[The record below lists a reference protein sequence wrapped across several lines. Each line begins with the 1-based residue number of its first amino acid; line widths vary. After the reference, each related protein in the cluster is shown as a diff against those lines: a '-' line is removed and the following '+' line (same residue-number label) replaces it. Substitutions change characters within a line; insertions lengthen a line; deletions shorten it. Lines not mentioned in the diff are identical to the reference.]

1 LRRILAGITY
11 AGRRAVLEGT
21 QLPEVVARLLPKY
34 QLKTIRRE
42 TKAMDNKKKYDNNGI
57 YATEDLIE
65 LFWGLLKEGYTG
77 LGFGLIL
84 DLIEDRVEDQRQLKE
99 EGDNN

>member
-1 LRRILAGITY
+1 M
-11 AGRRAVLEGT
+11 E
-21 QLPEVVARLLPKY
+21 
-34 QLKTIRRE
+34 
-42 TKAMDNKKKYDNNGI
+42 NKKKYDNNGI

-84 DLIEDRVEDQRQLKE
+84 DLIEDRVQNQKELKQE
-99 EGDNN
+99 EGNKK

>member
-1 LRRILAGITY
+1 MS
-11 AGRRAVLEGT
+11 E
-21 QLPEVVARLLPKY
+21 
-34 QLKTIRRE
+34 
-42 TKAMDNKKKYDNNGI
+42 NKKKYDNNGI

-84 DLIEDRVEDQRQLKE
+84 DLIETRVQDQKQLKE
-99 EGDNN
+99 EGEN

>member
-1 LRRILAGITY
+1 
-11 AGRRAVLEGT
+11 
-21 QLPEVVARLLPKY
+21 
-34 QLKTIRRE
+34 
-42 TKAMDNKKKYDNNGI
+42 MDNKKKYDNNGI

-99 EGDNN
+99 EEGNGN

>member
-1 LRRILAGITY
+1 
-11 AGRRAVLEGT
+11 
-21 QLPEVVARLLPKY
+21 
-34 QLKTIRRE
+34 
-42 TKAMDNKKKYDNNGI
+42 MDNKKKYDNNGI

-84 DLIEDRVEDQRQLKE
+84 DLIEDRVQDQRQLKE
-99 EGDNN
+99 EEEGNGN

>member
-1 LRRILAGITY
+1 MN
-11 AGRRAVLEGT
+11 
-21 QLPEVVARLLPKY
+21 KN
-34 QLKTIRRE
+34 KTKTRRE
-42 TKAMDNKKKYDNNGI
+42 TKTMENKKKYDNNGI

-84 DLIEDRVEDQRQLKE
+84 DLIEDRVQDQKQLKE
-99 EGDNN
+99 KEEGNQN

>member
-1 LRRILAGITY
+1 
-11 AGRRAVLEGT
+11 
-21 QLPEVVARLLPKY
+21 
-34 QLKTIRRE
+34 
-42 TKAMDNKKKYDNNGI
+42 MDNKKKYDNNGI

-84 DLIEDRVEDQRQLKE
+84 DLIETRVEDQRQLKE
-99 EGDNN
+99 EEGNDN

>member
-1 LRRILAGITY
+1 M
-11 AGRRAVLEGT
+11 
-21 QLPEVVARLLPKY
+21 Q
-34 QLKTIRRE
+34 
-42 TKAMDNKKKYDNNGI
+42 NKKKYDNNGI

-84 DLIEDRVEDQRQLKE
+84 DLIEDRVPDQKQLKKE
-99 EGDNN
+99 EGED